1 MAVAEFP
8 SPKIEL
14 LVSGRGEFPNGT
26 KSLVLARTFPI
37 LPLVLPPCGLRKSEF
52 GLDWKIRVPSSRLGE
67 PLPGQEFPNR
77 AKGGTSRA
85 WEPSTGGLRK
95 GRKRLGP
102 KSRIPASRSGPVRP
116 RKSAPLQ
123 RNGHANFR
131 AWSFVPTASRRFAS
145 LALPALEATKN
156 SYTGPAPGS
165 IWRLPRCDFGCKP
178 LDNFAWLRCPN
189 FTPS

>member
-26 KSLVLARTFPI
+26 KSLVLARTFPV

-67 PLPGQEFPNR
+67 PLPGREFPNR

-85 WEPSTGGLRK
+85 REPSTGGLRK
-95 GRKRLGP
+95 GRERLGA
-102 KSRIPASRSGPVRP
+102 KILSIASRSGPVRP

-123 RNGHANFR
+123 LNGHANFR
-131 AWSFVPTASRRFAS
+131 AWSFLFPRPSRFGTNKKFLYGPRFREHLAASSLRFRLQAFGQFCLAAVPEF
-145 LALPALEATKN
+145 
-156 SYTGPAPGS
+156 YTFV
-165 IWRLPRCDFGCKP
+165 D
-178 LDNFAWLRCPN
+178 D
-189 FTPS
+189 